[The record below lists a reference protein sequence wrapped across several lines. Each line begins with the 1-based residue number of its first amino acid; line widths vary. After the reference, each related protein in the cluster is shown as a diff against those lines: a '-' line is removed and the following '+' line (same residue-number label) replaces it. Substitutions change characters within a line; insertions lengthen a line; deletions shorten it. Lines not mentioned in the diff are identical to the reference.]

1 MDEQFQAAVKAAQE
15 AGAVYP
21 EVVAE
26 YLRPDLTTVSTLA
39 GPTVMSRNDQGCE
52 PLASVMARLKVDA
65 QMGVAMNGGRP
76 DLEHITTR
84 VYRAFRRHAPEV
96 LGLR

>member
-1 MDEQFQAAVKAAQE
+1 MDEQFQAAVRAAQE

-26 YLRPDLTTVSTLA
+26 YLRPDLTTVSTQA
-39 GPTVMSRNDQGCE
+39 GPTVMSRNGLGFE
-52 PLASVMARLKVDA
+52 PLSAVIARLKVDA
-65 QMGVAMNGGRP
+65 EMGAAMNGGRP